1 MNAVP
6 EKGETMTGHASVYGY
21 RRNPTLSDYPE
32 HLAALFFVSGC
43 NFLCRFC
50 HNAALAN
57 RRQGISWARLR
68 EVAQSF
74 QSQWV
79 SGAVIS
85 GGEPTV
91 ADDLPLLLE
100 FFRSLGWAVKLDTN
114 GSCPDVL
121 WNNMDRM
128 DYVAM
133 DVKSSLANYPLLTG
147 FKDTGRIRE
156 SIRLLQSAP
165 CAAEFRM
172 TILEPFHTDSELHA
186 MGELVHGQ
194 RPVYLQPFLPRE
206 DLPYIPWRSESR
218 TSPAYLEHARSILL
232 DYVPVVAIRGN

>member
-1 MNAVP
+1 
-6 EKGETMTGHASVYGY
+6 MTGCTSVYGY
-21 RRNPTLSDYPE
+21 RRNPTLADYPE
-32 HLAALFFVSGC
+32 QLAALFFVSGC
-43 NFLCRFC
+43 NFLCRYC
-50 HNAALAN
+50 HNAALAK
-57 RRQGISWARLR
+57 RRQGMSWTRLR

-85 GGEPTV
+85 GGEPAL
-91 ADDLPLLLE
+91 ADDLSLLLE
-100 FFRSLGWAVKLDTN
+100 FFRGLGWAVKLDTN

-121 WNNMDRM
+121 QENMCRM

-133 DVKSSLANYPLLTG
+133 DVKASLASYPVLTG
-147 FKDTGRIRE
+147 FKDTERIRE
-156 SIRLLQSAP
+156 SIRMLQSAP

-186 MGELVHGQ
+186 MGELVRGQ

-206 DLPYIPWRSESR
+206 DLPHAPWRGESR
-218 TSPAYLEHARSILL
+218 TSPAYLEHARRILL
-232 DYVPVVAIRGN
+232 DYVPVVSIRGK